1 VKFSSQV
8 MLYVHAI
15 SERFFDRERDF
26 RDFEF
31 RRSRDLFLSL
41 DFRSRERFDRDLR
54 RERLRFL
61 DFDLDFDLSD
71 EVTLSPR
78 AILSFLSFDSF
89 LRSDH
94 DRINF
99 PRLGD
104 LIGDFRRRS
113 DGSVETDD
121 DETEDSLELDDTL
134 DDLDPDDDLWDEPS
148 DDEEEEEDGEGLR

>member
-1 VKFSSQV
+1 MINENPEKLLKLQKSCPKSFSAPKLNSN
-8 MLYVHAI
+8 
-15 SERFFDRERDF
+15 
-26 RDFEF
+26 
-31 RRSRDLFLSL
+31 
-41 DFRSRERFDRDLR
+41 
-54 RERLRFL
+54 
-61 DFDLDFDLSD
+61 LSD

-89 LRSDH
+89 RRSDH

-134 DDLDPDDDLWDEPS
+134 DDL
-148 DDEEEEEDGEGLR
+148 EDNVIIKFWRLFRVCL